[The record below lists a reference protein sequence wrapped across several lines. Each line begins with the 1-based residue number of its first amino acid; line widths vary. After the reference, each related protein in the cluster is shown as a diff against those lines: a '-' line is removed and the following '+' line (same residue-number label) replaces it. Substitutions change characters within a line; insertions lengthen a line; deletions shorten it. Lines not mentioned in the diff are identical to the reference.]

1 MELSLKE
8 KEILLLTARESIK
21 SLFGKADIPTVDY
34 KVYPNLKLNAGAFV
48 TLKIKNELR
57 GCIGFIT
64 SEQPLFETVCE
75 VAKHAAVQD
84 PRFSPLSEKE
94 FNLIDI
100 EISVLSPLKK
110 ISDYS
115 EIKIG
120 EHGLLVEEGYDRG
133 LLLPQVATENNYSVQ
148 QFLNSIC
155 IKAGLSPDLW
165 QRKKLNLKVFTAL
178 VFNEERSKN
187 NE

>member
-1 MELSLKE
+1 MELSSKE
-8 KEILLLTARESIK
+8 KEILLFTARESIK
-21 SLFGKADIPTVDY
+21 SLFGKADIPNVDY
-34 KVYPNLKLNAGAFV
+34 KVYPNLKINAGAFV
-48 TLKIKNELR
+48 TLKIKSELR

-64 SEQPLFETVCE
+64 SDQPLFESICE
-75 VAKHAAVQD
+75 VAKHAAIQD
-84 PRFSPLSEKE
+84 PRFSPLSERE

-110 ISDYS
+110 ISDYN

-120 EHGLLVEEGYDRG
+120 KHGLLVEEGYHRG

-148 QFLNSIC
+148 QFLSSIC
-155 IKAGLSPDLW
+155 MKAGLSADLW

-178 VFNEERSKN
+178 VFNGERSNN